1 MSKARSSLAIRLKK
15 SAESVDEP
23 LWSGPCADGPNGGIT
38 QSMLS
43 AWLVCRER
51 FRVKYVLGLQTV
63 PRFNRA
69 MDFGNMWHAAEEG
82 FAAAE
87 NGDPS
92 HWMDKLDVYTKKLLT
107 SYPSDQ
113 AEIIKWRYICG
124 LEFVEYVKYWAGHP
138 DVAVRTPLM
147 QEQVFDVPYQLPSG
161 RVVRLRGKFDSVDLI
176 DAHESYP
183 KGIWLQENKSKSKL
197 DVVQIQRNL
206 KFDLQTMLYL
216 IALNTY
222 DVAQIT
228 EVQMKID
235 QSFPLLGVR
244 YNVVR
249 RDCPIKQH
257 EGRQLKSGW
266 KPGETT
272 EAWLERLRSEY
283 IAADP
288 HEWFFRWKSRV
299 TDADIQAFKSQF
311 LDPCLEQ
318 LCWWY
323 DLVVGVTP
331 SSYDNWEVLIRLVQS
346 LNYRLPFGIY
356 NPLIESGFTE
366 YDEFLASGSTVGLRR
381 AESFFPELQED
392 V

>member
-92 HWMDKLDVYTKKLLT
+92 HWMDKLDVYTKKLLAQ
-107 SYPSDQ
+107 YPSDQ
-113 AEIIKWRYICG
+113 VEIVKWRNICG
-124 LEFVEYVKYWAGHP
+124 LEFTEYVKYWAGHP
-138 DVAVRTPLM
+138 DVAARTPLI
-147 QEQVFDVPYQLPSG
+147 QEHVFDAPYKLPSG

-183 KGIWLQENKSKSKL
+183 KGVWLQENKSKSKL

-206 KFDLQTMLYL
+206 KFDLQTMMYL
-216 IALNTY
+216 IALGHT
-222 DVAQIT
+222 
-228 EVQMKID
+228 
-235 QSFPLLGVR
+235 PLGAGDGLPVLGVR

-257 EGRQLKSGW
+257 EDRQLKSGW

-272 EAWLERLRSEY
+272 EAWLERLRKDY
-283 IAADP
+283 IAAEP

-299 TDADIQAFKSQF
+299 TDADVKAFKSQF

-323 DLVVGVTP
+323 DLIVGVPP
-331 SSYDNWEVLIRLVQS
+331 SSHDNWERLIRS

-366 YDEFLASGSTVGLRR
+366 YDEFLATGSTVGLRR
-381 AESFFPELQED
+381 AESLFPELQED